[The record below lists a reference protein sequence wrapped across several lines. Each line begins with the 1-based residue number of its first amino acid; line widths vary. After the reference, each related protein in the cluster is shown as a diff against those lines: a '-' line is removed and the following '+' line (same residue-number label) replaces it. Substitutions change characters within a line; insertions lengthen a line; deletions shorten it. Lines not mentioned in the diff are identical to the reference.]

1 MEELKKFGK
10 EDWAQPRKDV
20 VTAKGKGEL
29 RTFWLNSAG
38 CDTNDARS
46 SVGDNT
52 SVSGDSTDAN
62 STIDDMNDGDK
73 PESAPYVELPSL
85 SRANLRLAKW
95 MVDVLS
101 KFLKQSKAR
110 REATQSPVL
119 SNAEREELELL
130 EQKSVIGGIGSHP
143 VVNEV
148 KDTIKFNDQ
157 KVAGNEMSYVEL
169 ATEVVTELRE
179 YVHTVASM
187 YSDNVRTQKNRLC
200 SLLET
205 RTAH

>member
-1 MEELKKFGK
+1 M
-10 EDWAQPRKDV
+10 
-20 VTAKGKGEL
+20 TAKGKGEL

-38 CDTNDARS
+38 CDTNDTRS
-46 SVGDNT
+46 SAGDNV

-62 STIDDMNDGDK
+62 STYDDLTDRDAGK
-73 PESAPYVELPSL
+73 PESYVEPPSL

-95 MVDVLS
+95 MTEVLS
-101 KFLKQSKAR
+101 KFLKQAKAR

-119 SNAEREELELL
+119 SDAEREELELL
-130 EQKSVIGGIGSHP
+130 EQKSVIGGIGSHA

-157 KVAGNEMSYVEL
+157 KGAGNEMNYVEL
-169 ATEVVTELRE
+169 STEVVKELKE

-187 YSDNVRTQKNRLC
+187 YNDNVRTQRIVCAL
-200 SLLET
+200 LLET